1 MKFNNEYLTTKAL
14 ECPSPEL
21 KCALDAYFA
30 KNTTVALS
38 YVPGTKVLTVTING
52 VAQTVILT

>member
-30 KNTTVALS
+30 KNTKLELA
-38 YVPGTKVLTVTING
+38 YVSATKILTVTVNG
-52 VAQTVILT
+52 VVQTINLT